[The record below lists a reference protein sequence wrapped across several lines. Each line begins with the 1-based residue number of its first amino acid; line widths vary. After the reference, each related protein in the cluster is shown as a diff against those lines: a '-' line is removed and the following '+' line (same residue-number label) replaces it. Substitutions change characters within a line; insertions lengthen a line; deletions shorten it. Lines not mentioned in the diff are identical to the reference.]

1 MYLLLILDL
10 DPVNVEQV
18 VTQHFKKL
26 TAIIKLTAIT
36 KLFQFKQKSH
46 LLGPLHAIHFFD

>member
-26 TAIIKLTAIT
+26 TAIIKLAAIT

-46 LLGPLHAIHFFD
+46 LLGPLHAIHFF